1 MAAIPARAQQP
12 IEPWKSPH
20 LSVAARD
27 LYQAA
32 SAVPASEG
40 TNVVL
45 LEDDE
50 SFTFDDA
57 GRLTHVGYFV
67 YKVLTQ
73 KGAEGW
79 DAFSVGWQPWH
90 QQRPEIRV
98 RVITSDLVEHL
109 LDPKTITE
117 GPAREGEY
125 KIYSDAK
132 RIRAPFPAVAPG
144 AVIEEEYIERET
156 EPLFAAGLAGWTS
169 LAASAFPWLAAGL
182 NSMRLRPCLCAPARC
197 CLPDVKPLREESNGR
212 VKLTSTSAGWRGSTR
227 AIPICRSDVPVLPE
241 LHFSTGASWQAVAT
255 GYGKIVD
262 AHADVAAVQ
271 DT

>member
-1 MAAIPARAQQP
+1 MPVFHLALRSRYFCVCALVSVPRGRLPARAQQP
-12 IEPWKSPH
+12 VEPWKSPH
-20 LSVAARD
+20 LSLPAKD

-32 SAVPASEG
+32 SAVSAPEG

-50 SFTFDDA
+50 SFTFDDS

-90 QQRPEIRV
+90 QERPEIRV
-98 RVITSDLVEHL
+98 RVITSDLAEHL

-132 RIRAPFPAVAPG
+132 RIRAPFPADRSGSGDRGRIHRARDRATLCRGP
-144 AVIEEEYIERET
+144 R
-156 EPLFAAGLAGWTS
+156 GLDHVW
-169 LAASAFPWLAAGL
+169 
-182 NSMRLRPCLCAPARC
+182 
-197 CLPDVKPLREESNGR
+197 
-212 VKLTSTSAGWRGSTR
+212 TR
-227 AIPICRSDVPVLPE
+227 ARSCGSQP
-241 LHFSTGASWQAVAT
+241 G
-255 GYGKIVD
+255 
-262 AHADVAAVQ
+262 
-271 DT
+271 